1 MSSRLLVA
9 SQSAATARHALNVL
23 RPREPVFLVSH
34 MRSYS
39 SLLCHLLNSNPQIDG
54 YGELGIDYRSLLD
67 LIAMRNKI
75 VGTIGRPLSGR
86 YTLDKLLHPR
96 LDIADQVLRAPT
108 THVMIGIRNPEAS
121 VRSIITMG
129 RRRRRP
135 DWKRRPREA
144 ARYYIDRSRAFR
156 ALVKRRADVLVF
168 PADAVIDDTE
178 RFLSGM
184 TDWLGLKTPLQPNYE
199 LGAMTGRSRFGDN
212 TAQIRTG
219 VINRDRPVSEIEI
232 PEPVKD
238 RIWTAYDRTLDV
250 LFEHAEHVLCP
261 ESRAKRGS

>member
-9 SQSAATARHALNVL
+9 SQSVATARHVLNVL

-67 LIAMRNKI
+67 LIAMRHK
-75 VGTIGRPLSGR
+75 VAATIDRPLSGR

-96 LDIADQVLRAPT
+96 LGIADSILHAPT
-108 THVMIGIRNPEAS
+108 THVMIGIRDPEAS

-129 RRRRRP
+129 LRRRRP
-135 DWKRRPREA
+135 DWKRRPKEA

-156 ALVKRRADVLVF
+156 ALVKRRADMLVF
-168 PADAVIDDTE
+168 PTDAVIDDTD
-178 RFLSGM
+178 RFLAGV
-184 TDWLGLKTPLQPNYE
+184 TEWLALKTPLQPSYE
-199 LGAMTGRSRFGDN
+199 LGSMTGRSRFGDN

-219 VINRDRPVSEIEI
+219 VINRDRPVAEIEI
-232 PEPVKD
+232 PEPIKD
-238 RIWTAYDRTLDV
+238 RIWTAYDRTLDA
-250 LFEHAEHVLCP
+250 LFERAEHVLCP
-261 ESRAKRGS
+261 DSRAKRGS